1 MSVDISGKIPV
12 DLSAR
17 VQEPRDEKPR
27 DERELSV
34 RVQEPGV
41 EWKDDAV
48 EDTRDEWRDKE
59 ASLTVHGV
67 ALDGGDTQ
75 HFAEHYIIE
84 HVIEHVAELFQPTPT
99 TAGDVESR
107 EMVLAEDFR
116 KTEQRKRIFAQM
128 KTLADSL
135 DDDHVMLD
143 LPVHSTD
150 TIDDITIRMLRKL
163 EENKVLEPQQRI
175 NAEQQMTTAKISN
188 SGAYMRPAMGR
199 RLALPLIYT
208 DLTSEQSKPQRDAV
222 YAFARLHSGVH
233 IGEADG
239 QGIRF
244 VLLII
249 EHQNP
254 KGDSPR
260 KRCQSAQVHVSTAEA
275 AAFIMADIDSYDN
288 VVTACNARDVQKAL
302 HSLMS
307 VHKGWESGI
316 TDRPKRQ
323 KTQNEIGLSWEPKQ
337 LPFGGLKRDLLRR
350 MFSKTYLRD
359 WVDGI
364 TPQSVAVIL
373 FMFFACVA
381 PAIAFGSLLDRATGG
396 SQANCKIPKG
406 CTGPQCPCI
415 GDIGVIEMLISSS
428 MCGVAYAAVGGSPLT
443 ILGGTGPV
451 LVFTGILYNFANSV
465 GVDFL
470 PFYAWTGVWI
480 GVFSVILASV
490 DAACL
495 VNKVT
500 RWTDE
505 IFAGLISLI
514 FTISAIQDLIKVHP
528 APPSAAPFHSL
539 YSAT

>member
-1 MSVDISGKIPV
+1 MDAQRLFRCATS
-12 DLSAR
+12 SAQGL
-17 VQEPRDEKPR
+17 V
-27 DERELSV
+27 LSV
-34 RVQEPGV
+34 KLTWHVGLFLIAPCRQHALEQ
-41 EWKDDAV
+41 AV
-48 EDTRDEWRDKE
+48 AFTHSCMHASRSNR
-59 ASLTVHGV
+59 AQRRLCAACIPSLTSAILYPFPCHGYSMP
-67 ALDGGDTQ
+67 A
-75 HFAEHYIIE
+75 A
-84 HVIEHVAELFQPTPT
+84 PTSP
-99 TAGDVESR
+99 
-107 EMVLAEDFR
+107 
-116 KTEQRKRIFAQM
+116 
-128 KTLADSL
+128 
-135 DDDHVMLD
+135 
-143 LPVHSTD
+143 
-150 TIDDITIRMLRKL
+150 LRL
-163 EENKVLEPQQRI
+163 
-175 NAEQQMTTAKISN
+175 S
-188 SGAYMRPAMGR
+188 
-199 RLALPLIYT
+199 LPLS
-208 DLTSEQSKPQRDAV
+208 LFLSLSLSFSLFLSLHPPFSLQARRDAV

-244 VLLII
+244 VLLIM
-249 EHQNP
+249 EHKNP
-254 KGDSPR
+254 EGDSPR
-260 KRCQSAQVHVSTAEA
+260 QRCQSAQAHVSTAEA

-288 VVTACNARDVQKAL
+288 VVTASNARDVQQAL
-302 HSLMS
+302 RGLMS
-307 VHKGWESGI
+307 AHKGWESGKE
-316 TDRPKRQ
+316 DRPKRQ
-323 KTQNEIGLSWEPKQ
+323 KTQNEIGLSWEPQQ

-350 MFSKTYLRD
+350 IFSKKYLRD

-396 SQANCKIPKG
+396 SKANCKPPPG

-415 GDIGVIEMLISSS
+415 GDIGVIEMLVSSS
-428 MCGVAYAAVGGSPLT
+428 ICGVVYAAVGGSPLT

-465 GVDFL
+465 GVEFL

-480 GVFSVILASV
+480 GVFSVILASI

-528 APPSAAPFHSL
+528 APLCTPPFLSL
-539 YSAT
+539 CSTT